1 MRPIGIGLAIALIAA
16 VLTPSAVLAAKP
28 ATPPAPQVTKE
39 QREKGMKEAPAL
51 VVAGGLDCQL
61 ADARYV
67 GSNVDAKTKA
77 RTDFFEMAC
86 TGAEGLVAAKSPT
99 GIVAYTCLETAEG
112 PDGKPTSLAC
122 LLPGN
127 ADPKAGVAP
136 FVAKG
141 GVTNCVVDK
150 AHSLGRSPTNVVFEV
165 ACQNGKGYVIIAA
178 VPPRLDKPIDV
189 NPCVAYEPESTM
201 ACKFTDRAA
210 QLAVADRLMATS
222 GKPCTVK
229 DRSYLGV
236 SQAKRESLYEVACS
250 EGKGYVVVETTLG
263 ALSQVIDCTTTDMCK
278 LTDTRQAKTEQA
290 GLYTRLSRKAGF
302 ECDVKAYAPFPSS
315 NPGIDAVELTC
326 NNRPDGGVGVF
337 TATTN
342 NVYDCAHAD
351 IQGYRCSNTAAAQV
365 LPKLTDDL
373 KKMGKTSCA
382 VSANRFVG
390 TTADNHSFIEV
401 ACADGGQGYM
411 IEYTKGPPT
420 PVNAI
425 VCSQASGIANGCT
438 LKGNLKKG

>member
-28 ATPPAPQVTKE
+28 APPPQVTKE
-39 QREKGMKEAPAL
+39 QREKGMKDAPAL
-51 VVAGGLDCQL
+51 VTQSGADCQL
-61 ADARYV
+61 ADARYIG
-67 GSNVDAKTKA
+67 GSADPKTKA
-77 RTDFFEMAC
+77 RSDFYELAC
-86 TGAEGLVAAKSPT
+86 TGGEGLVVTKTATSAL
-99 GIVAYTCLETAEG
+99 AYTCMETAEG
-112 PDGKPTSLAC
+112 PDGKPTTLAC
-122 LLPGN
+122 ILPGN
-127 ADPKAGVAP
+127 LDPKAGVAAY
-136 FVAKG
+136 VAKG
-141 GVTNCVVDK
+141 GVVNCTVDK
-150 AHSLGRSPTNVVFEV
+150 ARALGRSATNVVFEV
-165 ACQNGKGYVIIAA
+165 ACQNGNGYIVIVAA
-178 VPPRLDKPIDV
+178 PPRLDKPVDV
-189 NPCVAYEPESTM
+189 NPCVAYEPESSM
-201 ACKFTDRAA
+201 ACKLTDRAS
-210 QLAVADRLMATS
+210 QLAVADRLIASS

-236 SQAKRESLYEVACS
+236 SQAKRESLFEVACQD
-250 EGKGYVVVETTLG
+250 GKGYVVVESADGKL
-263 ALSQVIDCTTTDMCK
+263 AQAIDCTTTDMCK

-290 GLYTRLSRKAGF
+290 GLYTKLARKAGF

-315 NPGIDAVELTC
+315 NPSIDAVELTC

-351 IQGYRCSNTAAAQV
+351 IQGYHCSNTPPEQV
-365 LPKLTDDL
+365 LPRLTNDL
-373 KKMGKTSCA
+373 KKLGKTSCA
-382 VSANRFVG
+382 VSGSRFVG

-425 VCSQASGIANGCT
+425 VCSQAGGIASGCT

>member
-28 ATPPAPQVTKE
+28 AAAPAVSKE
-39 QREKGMKEAPAL
+39 QRDKGMKEAPAA
-51 VVAGGLDCQL
+51 VTASGAECQI

-67 GSNVDAKTKA
+67 GGNADPKTKA
-77 RTDFFEMAC
+77 KTDFYEVAC
-86 TGAEGLVAAKSPT
+86 TGGEGLVVSKTATAA
-99 GIVAYTCLETAEG
+99 VAYTCLETGEG
-112 PDGKPTSLAC
+112 PDGKPTTLAC

-136 FVAKG
+136 YIAKG
-141 GVTNCVVDK
+141 GVTDCTVDK
-150 AHSLGRSPTNVVFEV
+150 ARALGRSATSVVFEV
-165 ACQNGKGYVIIAA
+165 ACHNGNGYVVIAA
-178 VPPRLDKPIDV
+178 APLRLDKPV
-189 NPCVAYEPESTM
+189 EANPCVAYEPESTM
-201 ACKFTDRAA
+201 ACKLTDRAS

-236 SQAKRESLYEVACS
+236 SQQKHENLFEVACQD
-250 EGKGYVVVETTLG
+250 GKGYVVVETADGKLDT
-263 ALSQVIDCTTTDMCK
+263 AIDCTTTDMCK

-290 GLYTRLSRKAGF
+290 GLYTKLARKAGF
-302 ECDVKAYAPFPSS
+302 ECDVKAYAPFPSA
-315 NPGIDAVELTC
+315 NPSIDAVELTC

-342 NVYDCAHAD
+342 NVYDCAHAE
-351 IQGYRCSNTAAAQV
+351 IQGYRCSNTPPEQV
-365 LPKLTDDL
+365 TPRLTDDL

-382 VSANRFVG
+382 VSGSRFVG
-390 TTADNHSFIEV
+390 TTADSHSFIEV
-401 ACADGGQGYM
+401 TCADGGQGYM

-425 VCSQASGIANGCT
+425 VCSQAGGIANGCT
-438 LKGNLKKG
+438 LKGNAKKG